1 MPRLKTVSRTALDTP
16 DGGVQAVQQV
26 SKEVSGSV
34 QGASGSVQGVSGD
47 VQSVPIRRTK
57 KDAHVRSWMES
68 FPEIEKIEHNRPQK
82 RILMA
87 IAAATSVLFVLS
99 GQPARLCVFAAIL
112 TAATMVGFD
121 LGHATARI
129 LADHSRRVVTA
140 SVLAWAGFALRP
152 MPLTLASAAAV
163 TVISAA
169 LVWACNARWMSAQVY
184 RRTPIVKRMLAKNLP
199 VDLDKLRPT
208 AWRMCTTLA
217 WEQGGKVLDKLTEGE
232 QQLIIGSWMMGYSVG
247 IDMQQHTVEANQRLA
262 SENETLMA
270 AVQELTEKAEAAQE
284 YIDDYERY
292 VSDQEELAK
301 ELADAREL
309 AAERRKME
317 RAAAAKAADYEAKL
331 ARRIEELDKANA
343 SLSSAR
349 ASAAAM
355 AKKLEAAE
363 AELEGYRAQAALADD
378 QAAESKISIIAEL
391 AETPGERQDRLLRD
405 AAAQGMSVRKAAEYA
420 GCSKSKADIFMR
432 QLRQA
437 ASGEELKAAQA

>member
-1 MPRLKTVSRTALDTP
+1 MPRLKTVSGTVPDTP
-16 DGGVQAVQQV
+16 DGGVRAVQQV
-26 SKEVSGSV
+26 
-34 QGASGSVQGVSGD
+34 SGSVQGVSGEVSGSVQGVSGA
-47 VQSVPIRRTK
+47 VQSVPISRTK
-57 KDAHVRSWMES
+57 KDTLVRGWMES
-68 FPEIEKIEHNRPQK
+68 FPEIEKIEHNRLQK
-82 RILMA
+82 RIIMA
-87 IAAATSVLFVLS
+87 TAAATSVLFVLS
-99 GQPARLCVFAAIL
+99 GQPTRLCVFAAIL
-112 TAATMVGFD
+112 TAATMIGFD

-129 LADHSRRVVTA
+129 LADHSRRVLTA

-152 MPLTLASAAAV
+152 MPLTMASAAAV

-217 WEQGGKVLDKLTEGE
+217 WEQGGKILDQLTESE

-247 IDMQQHTVEANQRLA
+247 IDMQQHTVEANQRLTA
-262 SENETLMA
+262 ENETLMA
-270 AVQELTEKAEAAQE
+270 AMQELAEKAEAAQE
-284 YIDDYERY
+284 YIDDYDRY
-292 VSDQEELAK
+292 KSDQEELAK
-301 ELADAREL
+301 ELADAKEL

-317 RAAAAKAADYEAKL
+317 RAAAAKAAEYEAKL
-331 ARRIEELDKANA
+331 TQRIEELGKANA

-363 AELEGYRAQAALADD
+363 TELKELRAQAALADD

-391 AETPGERQDRLLRD
+391 AETPGERQDRLLRE
-405 AAAQGMSVRKAAEYA
+405 AAALGMSVRKAAEYA
-420 GCSKSKADIFMR
+420 GCSKSKADAFLR

-437 ASGEELKAAQA
+437 AEGEELKAAQA